1 MFLLLGRY
9 LKPVDEVEVH
19 LDAHRAWVREHAGA
33 GRVIAAGREVPL
45 QGGLLVAVGVTR
57 DDVDAMIATDPYI
70 TEGVAE
76 YDVREYDMVLTSPG
90 TEALRPTPTPTPV
103 PGT

>member
-19 LDAHRAWVREHAGA
+19 LDAHRAWVREHAEA
-33 GRVIAAGREVPL
+33 GRFIAAGREVPL

-57 DDVDAMIATDPYI
+57 DEVDAMIAAAPYV
-70 TEGVAE
+70 TEGVAQ
-76 YDVREYDMVLTSPG
+76 YDVREYDVVLAAPG
-90 TEALRPTPTPTPV
+90 AEALQA
-103 PGT
+103 